1 MGCGNSLTDHEKGMI
16 GAFEKKM
23 GILNEKSPRKSTDQ
37 GVQ

>member
-1 MGCGNSLTDHEKGMI
+1 MGRGNSLADHEKGMLLQ
-16 GAFEKKM
+16 KM